1 MTKEEMQE
9 ILERLGVKEGV
20 HQQTNKNATLEMPK
34 AKEMVSLLTTMKEM
48 FEKELKEEEAKI
60 VALQEKMVKAK
71 KGGCNG

>member
-9 ILERLGVKEGV
+9 ILKRLGVKEGV
-20 HQQTNKNATLEMPK
+20 HQQTNQNATIEMPK
-34 AKEMVSLLTTMKEM
+34 AKEKTSLLTAMKSM
-48 FEKELKEEEAKI
+48 YEKELKEEEAKI

>member
-9 ILERLGVKEGV
+9 LLERLGVKEGV
-20 HQQTNKNATLEMPK
+20 HQQTKNATLEMPK
-34 AKEMVSLLTTMKEM
+34 AKEMVSLLTTMREM
-48 FEKELKEEEAKI
+48 FEKEVREEEAKI